1 MITRAEIAAAT
12 VAICLSMSTLA
23 TAAPVWLVGGT
34 FGGGSYSNQRFNDL
48 QLRGTS
54 IKSGREFGASL
65 RCELSSR
72 WAIELEATHM
82 HGSATTATRTSPFNL
97 PKTIHTEATAIPL
110 NAIFRFAGIGRA
122 SLRVLA
128 GGGLLTGARWRST
141 WSDVTELDQ
150 SSKAVTRPYGQAGLE
165 AAWRPHDKFEVTGRV
180 LGRLAQA
187 NHVLTV
193 DGSDLAIDHTGV
205 AFALGARFGLAL

>member
-1 MITRAEIAAAT
+1 MTRAGIVAAT
-12 VAICLSMSTLA
+12 IVVACLSISTLA

-34 FGGGSYSNQRFNDL
+34 FGGGWYSNQRFNAS
-48 QLRGTS
+48 QPPGTES

-65 RCELSSR
+65 RCQLSPR
-72 WAIELEATHM
+72 WAVELEATHM
-82 HGSATTATRTSPFNL
+82 HGSATTRNSLLNL
-97 PKTIHTEATAIPL
+97 PQTVHTEATAIPL
-110 NAIFRFAGIGRA
+110 NAILCLAGTGTA

-141 WSDVTELDQ
+141 WTAETEVNQ
-150 SSKAVTRPYGQAGLE
+150 SSKSVTRPYGQAGLE
-165 AAWRPHDKFEVTGRV
+165 AAWRHDDRFEVTGRV

-193 DGSDLAIDHTGV
+193 DGSDTAIDHTGI
-205 AFALGARFGLAL
+205 AFTLGARFGLSL